1 MSLLEA
7 LMAEGAVNSLN
18 RVKRVL
24 LLEDSDIFADMAIEF
39 LSDSGFEVK
48 RAVNG
53 FEGIKQVYAF
63 LPHIII
69 TDIEMPVLKG
79 YQATRLLKSRKTTK
93 TIPVIMFTSLGEIRD
108 KFWGTQAGADL
119 YIEKSPDN
127 FDELIT
133 HIGNLLDK
141 TEAPDFAAIE
151 REGKRIDDS
160 ALIEM
165 INNLLDNKLFQT
177 TIIGMLAELS
187 GKLSSLED
195 IAEGIFDLLRYI
207 CETEIV
213 SLMITGLNNT
223 LYAYTIN
230 FAGFTREAADDFAGI
245 SAADFSRFFPDFNA
259 AVRVSK
265 EFMPPGGKD
274 KSIESYVIIPLT
286 SSGRQFASVHIAN
299 SIKEYFTPVIM
310 ENLNV
315 FLSAAAPTI
324 SNALSLLEMDELQ
337 KKTRA
342 AFARYVPA
350 DVMDEIIYKSSE
362 SKNQSDTRN
371 VVILFSD
378 IRQFTKISEDTGAQ
392 AVVSFLNHFF
402 SVMGNEILL
411 ENGMVDKFI
420 GDAIM
425 AVFGLSRGR
434 YDAHVSSIRAAVRM
448 LAAVSRIDTSILN
461 LPEGRLRIGIGLNC
475 GECVVGNIGFQN
487 KMDYTLIGNTVN
499 LASRLEGTTKMYCHP
514 IIVSEFMYDQVRD
527 DFIFRKVDT
536 VRVKGKDDPVGIYA
550 VYTGYEGEDTRKI
563 RGEKTADLPEVPSL
577 LINREVLAG
586 FNKGLS
592 LYNMRQWGAARDF
605 FNKALEADGKD
616 FLSGL
621 YLERCGDFLKNP
633 PPDDWDG
640 VVTLDEK

>member
-1 MSLLEA
+1 
-7 LMAEGAVNSLN
+7 MAESAACNRSGA
-18 RVKRVL
+18 KRVL
-24 LLEDSDIFADMAIEF
+24 LLEDSDIFADMAVEF
-39 LSDSGFEVK
+39 LSESGFEVK

-69 TDIEMPVLKG
+69 IDIEMPVLKG
-79 YQATRLLKSRKTTK
+79 YQATRLLKSRKSTR
-93 TIPVIMFTSLGEIRD
+93 TIPVIMFTSLGETRN

-127 FDELIT
+127 FDELAE
-133 HIGNLLDK
+133 HIRSLLDK
-141 TEAPDFAAIE
+141 TKEPDFAAIE

-160 ALIEM
+160 SLIEM

-195 IAEGIFDLLRYI
+195 TAEGIFNLLHYI
-207 CETEIV
+207 CEAEIV
-213 SLMITGLNNT
+213 SMMITGLNNT
-223 LYAYTIN
+223 LYVYTVN
-230 FAGFTREAADDFAGI
+230 FAGFTHEVTGDFAGI
-245 SAADFSRFFPDFNA
+245 SAADFGRLFPDFNA

-265 EFMPPGGKD
+265 EFGPPGEKN
-274 KSIESYVIIPLT
+274 KSIESYIIIPLT

-299 SIKEYFTPVIM
+299 SVKEYFTPLVM

-315 FLSAAAPTI
+315 FLSAAAPI
-324 SNALSLLEMDELQ
+324 IANALLLLEMDDLQ

-362 SKNQSDTRN
+362 ARNQSEIRN

-425 AVFGLSRGR
+425 AVFGLSRGP
-434 YDAHVSSIRAAVRM
+434 YDAHTASIRAAVRM
-448 LAAVSRIDTSILN
+448 LAAVSRIDTSALN

-499 LASRLEGTTKMYCHP
+499 LASRLEGTTKMYYHP
-514 IIVSEFMYDQVRD
+514 IIISEFMYEHVRD
-527 DFIFRKVDT
+527 DFILRKVDT
-536 VRVKGKDDPVGIYA
+536 VRVKGKEDPVGIYA
-550 VYTGYEGEDTRKI
+550 VYTGYKGEDARRV

-577 LINREVLAG
+577 LIDREVLAG

-605 FNKALEADGKD
+605 FKAALEADGHD

-621 YLERCGDFLKNP
+621 YLERCGEFIKHP
-633 PPDDWDG
+633 PAADWDG

>member
-1 MSLLEA
+1 MVN
-7 LMAEGAVNSLN
+7 GAGSRVNGA
-18 RVKRVL
+18 KRVL
-24 LLEDSDIFADMAIEF
+24 LLEDSDIFADMAVEF
-39 LSDSGFEVK
+39 LLDSGYEVK
-48 RAVNG
+48 RAANG
-53 FEGIKQVYAF
+53 FEGIRQVYTF
-63 LPHIII
+63 LPHVIV

-79 YQATRLLKSRKTTK
+79 YQATRLLKSRKNTK
-93 TIPVIMFTSLGEIRD
+93 TIPVIMFTSLRETRD
-108 KFWGTQAGADL
+108 KFWGNQAGADL
-119 YIEKSPDN
+119 YIEKSPEN
-127 FDELIT
+127 FYELVKSIE
-133 HIGNLLDK
+133 NLLDK
-141 TEAPDFAAIE
+141 TEEPDFAAIE
-151 REGKRIDDS
+151 REGKRINDN

-195 IAEGIFDLLRYI
+195 IVEGIFDLLHYI

-223 LYAYTIN
+223 LYVYTVN
-230 FAGFTREAADDFAGI
+230 FAGFTQEVTDDFAGI
-245 SAADFSRFFPDFNA
+245 SAADFGRFFPDFNA

-265 EFMPPGGKD
+265 DFRPPGEKT
-274 KSIESYVIIPLT
+274 KSIESYIIIPLT
-286 SSGRQFASVHIAN
+286 NSGRQFASVHIAN
-299 SIKEYFTPVIM
+299 SIKEYFTPAVM

-324 SNALSLLEMDELQ
+324 ANALSVLEMDALQ

-350 DVMDEIIYKSSE
+350 DVMDEIIHKSSE
-362 SKNQSDTRN
+362 ARNQSETRN
-371 VVILFSD
+371 VVVLFSD
-378 IRQFTKISEDTGAQ
+378 IRQFTKISEATGAQ
-392 AVVSFLNHFF
+392 AVVSFLNNFF

-425 AVFGLSRGR
+425 AVFGLSKGL
-434 YDAHVSSIRAAVRM
+434 YDARVSSIRAAVRM
-448 LAAVSRIDTSILN
+448 LAAISRIDTSALN
-461 LPEGRLRIGIGLNC
+461 LPEGKLRIGIGLNY

-499 LASRLEGTTKMYCHP
+499 LASRLEGTTKMYYHP
-514 IIVSEFMYDQVRD
+514 LIISEFMYEPVRD

-536 VRVKGKDDPVGIYA
+536 VRVKGKEDPVGIYA
-550 VYTGYEGEDTRKI
+550 VYTGYEGEDMKKNLN
-563 RGEKTADLPEVPSL
+563 EKVSDLPEVPSL
-577 LINREVLAG
+577 LINREVLAA

-605 FNKALEADGKD
+605 FNKALEADGRD
-616 FLSGL
+616 LLSGL

-633 PPDDWDG
+633 PSGDWDG